1 MCVIYIHDSFCYTMI
16 EERQVKLSFAFFKVE
31 NWPYGLALCK
41 STFYLFPNLIEE
53 KKYYLLHVT
62 YQKLLITISLSDLGA
77 KVIIIHTH
85 HVHV

>member
-62 YQKLLITISLSDLGA
+62 YQKLLITISLSDMSG
-77 KVIIIHTH
+77 IIHTH